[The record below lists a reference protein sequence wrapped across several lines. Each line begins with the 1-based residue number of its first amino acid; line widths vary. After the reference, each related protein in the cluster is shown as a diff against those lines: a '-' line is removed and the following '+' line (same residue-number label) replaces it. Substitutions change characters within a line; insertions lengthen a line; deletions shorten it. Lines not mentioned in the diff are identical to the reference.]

1 MIRSYL
7 KYEFIKENSTDFVV
21 LRNYLVSPFTE
32 EFVFRSCMI
41 PLVYQVLGGF
51 YSMLVTPLFFGV
63 AHLHH
68 IIEGYFVTRL
78 PLDILI
84 AQHLF
89 QFSYTYLFGIYSSY
103 LFMRTG
109 NFYASFASHVFCNF
123 MGFPNINDLLYEF
136 DRRATIVI
144 VVSYLVGFVS
154 FFCIIDF
161 GTEPGFYGN
170 GVFVID

>member
-1 MIRSYL
+1 MI
-7 KYEFIKENSTDFVV
+7 V
-21 LRNYLVSPFTE
+21 LRNYLVSPLTE

-41 PLVYQVLGGF
+41 PLVYHILGGF

-109 NFYASFASHVFCNF
+109 SFFASFASHVFCNF
-123 MGFPNINDLLYEF
+123 MGFPNINDLLNEF
-136 DRRATIVI
+136 ERKAMIAIIVAYVI
-144 VVSYLVGFVS
+144 GFVGF
-154 FFCIIDF
+154 FCVLDF
-161 GTEPGFYGN
+161 VTQPSCYGN
-170 GVFVID
+170 DLFVID